1 MCFPPLWAWQTLAC
15 VQLVVQAVPDWR
27 NSSHHSFGILMEN
40 SRASVLC
47 GKLPCVSMQHSAV
60 KGLHECVCVC
70 VFPTPVRS
78 LKHLNPKANYGK
90 THFNIKAM
98 WHSPAFTADQRKRAN
113 ICVKTFRRRGA
124 CHPRKMKRVP
134 LWATRREAS
143 GHLIKNQADSSFE
156 IGILVLKDNLV

>member
-1 MCFPPLWAWQTLAC
+1 MSMTNFGLRSARGAGCARLKEQQSPQFWNTNGKFKGFGSVWEAAMCQYAA
-15 VQLVVQAVPDWR
+15 
-27 NSSHHSFGILMEN
+27 
-40 SRASVLC
+40 LC
-47 GKLPCVSMQHSAV
+47 SEGTSW
-60 KGLHECVCVC
+60 VCVC

-156 IGILVLKDNLV
+156 IGILVLKDITISI